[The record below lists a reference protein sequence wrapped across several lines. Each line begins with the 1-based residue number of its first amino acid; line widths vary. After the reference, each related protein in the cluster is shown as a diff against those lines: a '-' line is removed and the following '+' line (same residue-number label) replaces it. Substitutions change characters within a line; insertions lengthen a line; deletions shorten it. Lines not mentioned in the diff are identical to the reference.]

1 MTIMKKPSLN
11 CYHQDPHQLHPSNAH
26 LWHRPSTCPAANLE
40 SVSRNPGTVCRS
52 LHPSWWYIH
61 LGWEIV
67 GNSFFA
73 IFYLQSSCVLYW
85 AALIWNWASV
95 DGIVGLGE
103 GWYADVAGEV
113 VDGDLD
119 VGDGGVDGGVVEQ
132 PAELER
138 KVAAGCDT
146 RGVNSIPNSD
156 NWRKKITQVSCQNS
170 NMGELSKL
178 NELFITFNTSG
189 DVFMDELDDD
199 VILHKELLFVLF
211 NKVWP

>member
-11 CYHQDPHQLHPSNAH
+11 CDQHDDQDPHQLHPSNAH

-40 SVSRNPGTVCRS
+40 TVSRNPGTVCRS
-52 LHPSWWYIH
+52 LHPSWWNIH
-61 LGWEIV
+61 LCWDIV
-67 GNSFFA
+67 GNSFFCH
-73 IFYLQSSCVLYW
+73 FLYLQSSCVLYW

-138 KVAAGCDT
+138 KVAAGCNT
-146 RGVNSIPNSD
+146 RGVNSIPKSD
-156 NWRKKITQVSCQNS
+156 NWIFEWVVRSAIC
-170 NMGELSKL
+170 
-178 NELFITFNTSG
+178 ELFTFWWC
-189 DVFMDELDDD
+189 DLR
-199 VILHKELLFVLF
+199 
-211 NKVWP
+211 